1 AALAEL
7 RARGLEDLL
16 PPRLVRADLRL
27 PRHRLETLFDR
38 SVESCATFRP
48 NGRIRGSTVDGK
60 AVLLTG
66 ASSGIGEH
74 AARLLAARGARLAL
88 VARREQRLQRL
99 ADDLVARGHARSVVI
114 GADLSI
120 PGRAAEVAARATE
133 ALGA

>member
-1 AALAEL
+1 M
-7 RARGLEDLL
+7 
-16 PPRLVRADLRL
+16 
-27 PRHRLETLFDR
+27 
-38 SVESCATFRP
+38 
-48 NGRIRGSTVDGK
+48 DGK

-99 ADDLVARGHARSVVI
+99 ADDLVARGHGRPVVI
-114 GADLSI
+114 GADLSF

-133 ALGA
+133 ALGAIDVLVNNAGASIQGLAWVAGDRDEDGPSSRRTCGARWRSSPQ